1 MVSNGN
7 TLTGPD
13 CDVWGTVLA
22 EDSHAGDLVVLKP
35 RVASD
40 ASDAFSRIMSRYA
53 IPLVEMFVPERWR
66 RVDERFGDLVV
77 REDVV
82 FGIALCIT
90 GFVAAVVPVLPISTL
105 MNVKGSDA
113 RLGVIAGF
121 NLGFVRCMLRFTDA
135 KRKELFVGTAV

>member
-1 MVSNGN
+1 
-7 TLTGPD
+7 
-13 CDVWGTVLA
+13 
-22 EDSHAGDLVVLKP
+22 VVLKP
-35 RVASD
+35 RV

-105 MNVKGSDA
+105 MNAKGSDA
-113 RLGVIAGF
+113 RLGVMAWL
-121 NLGFVRCMLRFTDA
+121 NLGFVGCLLWFTGA

>member
-1 MVSNGN
+1 MMNNGD

-13 CDVWGTVLA
+13 RDVWGTVLA
-22 EDSHAGDLVVLKP
+22 KDSHAGDLVVLKP
-35 RVASD
+35 FV

-66 RVDERFGDLVV
+66 RVDERDGNLTV

-90 GFVAAVVPVLPISTL
+90 GFVAAVVPIVPISALTK
-105 MNVKGSDA
+105 VKDSDA
-113 RLGVIAGF
+113 KLGVMAGL
-121 NLGFVRCMLRFTDA
+121 NLGFVGCMLWFTDA
-135 KRKELFVGTAV
+135 KRKDLLVGTAV